1 MKKLIYIFVIICSI
15 SFIGGCGKVNDN
27 TNKDDEVKE
36 NINEEENKDIAV
48 DKKPVKAFGGQL
60 KLLMRNPATLNPLL
74 NNDRTV
80 DQVLKLVFDSL
91 FILDEKE
98 KPMPNLVDSYEFSS
112 TGTSVTIKLKENI
125 LFHDKEELHSDDV
138 VYSIETLKNAPDDA
152 VYKSSVV
159 NYKRMSIIDD
169 YSFKIYFDQ
178 PFAFSLYTMTFPIV
192 PKHHYSDSSDVNM
205 KPIGTGAYSFT
216 GFTAMQQ
223 LNLTANNDWFKH
235 KLYVKDIK
243 VIVTRDQDYDEN
255 AFEQKIADL
264 ITPVKFDWQQYADKK
279 GVNLTEYTTSFYTF
293 LGFNFENKILM
304 DKNIRKS
311 IAYAIDRQNI
321 VKDEFLNHAKL
332 SEYPYHPSSWLNEPN
347 NLIYNI
353 NIDKSKELIK
363 ASGYTD
369 SDEDNILDKN
379 IDNIKHNLQLR
390 LLVNN
395 QNPVRVSIA
404 NKIKESLKNIGFVIN
419 LDLVDNVTYNNK
431 ILNKDF
437 DILLA
442 EWKLSPVP
450 DLTFAFHSSSIEDGK
465 NFINYSSIDMDRVL
479 ESIFNSVNENDLM
492 DGIKEFKSLFVD
504 ELPYLSLF
512 FRTSAVISNDRV
524 YGDLTPSM
532 YNNYIGIQDLFIF
545 E

>member
-1 MKKLIYIFVIICSI
+1 MKRLMYIFLIICSI
-15 SFIGGCGKVNDN
+15 SLIGGCGKTNDN
-27 TNKDDEVKE
+27 NKDNEVKE
-36 NINEEENKDIAV
+36 DINEEENKDV
-48 DKKPVKAFGGQL
+48 EEEKEPVKAFGGEL
-60 KLLMRNPATLNPLL
+60 KLLMRNPSTLNPLV

-80 DQVLKLVFDSL
+80 DQALKLVFDSL

-98 KPMPNLVDSYEFSS
+98 KPMPNLVDSYELSS
-112 TGTSVTIKLKENI
+112 TGTSITIKLKKNI

-152 VYKSSVV
+152 VYKSNVA
-159 NYKRMSIIDD
+159 NYKRISIIDE

-178 PFAFSLYTMTFPIV
+178 PFAFSLYTMTFPII
-192 PKHHYSDSSDVNM
+192 PKHHYSDSLDMNM
-205 KPIGTGAYSFT
+205 NPIGTGAYSFT
-216 GFTAMQQ
+216 DFTAMKE

-235 KLYVKDIK
+235 KLYVENIK
-243 VIVTRDQDYDEN
+243 IIITRDKDYDKD
-255 AFEQKIADL
+255 AFDQKIVDL
-264 ITPVKFDWQQYADKK
+264 ITPIKFDWQKYADKE
-279 GVNLTEYTTSFYTF
+279 GVNLTEYTTYYYTF
-293 LGFNFENKILM
+293 LGFNFNNKVLN

-311 IAYAIDRQNI
+311 IAYAINRQAIIKN
-321 VKDEFLNHAKL
+321 EFLNHAKIN
-332 SEYPYHPSSWLNEPN
+332 EYPYHPLSWLNETN

-353 NIDKSKELIK
+353 DIDKSKELVN
-363 ASGYTD
+363 ASGYSD

-379 IDNIKHNLQLR
+379 IDNIKRNLELR

-395 QNPVRVSIA
+395 ENPVRVSIA
-404 NKIKESLKNIGFVIN
+404 NKIKESLENIGFVIN

-431 ILNKDF
+431 IMNKDF

-442 EWKLSPVP
+442 EWKLSQIP
-450 DLTFAFHSSSIEDGK
+450 DLTFAFHSSAIEEGK
-465 NFINYSSIDMDRVL
+465 NFINYSNVDMDRVL

-504 ELPYLSLF
+504 DVPYLSLF

-524 YGDLTPSM
+524 YGELTPSI
-532 YNNYIGIQDLFIF
+532 YNNYNGIQNLFIF